1 MNCERC
7 IKRPATILVTKVTNG
22 KKTETRLCSQCA
34 GETEGLYFNT
44 DMSIQTILAGL
55 LDTSLKESQVQASCK
70 QCGMTYQE
78 LKKTGKLG
86 CESCYKVFEPYLN
99 ATLKKLNGAAI
110 HIGKIPKINKGKL
123 IRRRKMDELKAE
135 LQKAIKNE
143 EYEIAATLRDEI
155 RNIEKESVEIE

>member
-7 IKRPATILVTKVTNG
+7 NKRPATILVTKISNG

-44 DMSIQTILAGL
+44 DMSIQNILAGL
-55 LDTSLKESQVQASCK
+55 LDTSLKESQVQATCK
-70 QCGMTYQE
+70 QCGLTYQE

-86 CESCYKVFEPYLN
+86 CENCYKVFEPYLN
-99 ATLKKLNGAAI
+99 ATLKQLNGAAI

-123 IRRRKMDELKAE
+123 IRQRRIDELNLE

-143 EYEIAATLRDEI
+143 EYEKAATLRDEI
-155 RNIEKESVEIE
+155 RSIGKEGIENE